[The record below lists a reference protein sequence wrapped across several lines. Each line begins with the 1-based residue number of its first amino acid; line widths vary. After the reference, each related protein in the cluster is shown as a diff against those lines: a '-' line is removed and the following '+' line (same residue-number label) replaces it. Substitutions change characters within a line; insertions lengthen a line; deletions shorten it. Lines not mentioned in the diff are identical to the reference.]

1 MSDANFHPWRIDM
14 TELSE
19 RLAELSVRAK
29 NADTNVKSTLI
40 RCILVLAS
48 AGALASSATAPVAAA
63 PLLSNT
69 AAVKAAADT
78 AVTHVRWYYRYPS
91 YGYGYVYSPYYS
103 YGYGP
108 YAYVYGYGYSPYY
121 SYGYAPYSYG
131 YSSYAY
137 APWY

>member
-1 MSDANFHPWRIDM
+1 M
-14 TELSE
+14 TELSQ
-19 RLAELSVRAK
+19 RLAELSARAK
-29 NADTNVKSTLI
+29 NAGTNVMNKSTLI

-48 AGALASSATAPVAAA
+48 ASALASSATAPVAAA

-69 AAVKAAADT
+69 AAVKAAADA
-78 AVTHVRWYYRYPS
+78 AVTNVRWYYRYPS

-108 YAYVYGYGYSPYY
+108 YVYGYSYSPYY

-131 YSSYAY
+131 YNSYAY